1 MKNVLS
7 RRPPKFRGGTNAN
20 GVDASRDYDG
30 GYVNRDNLPILR
42 RFPAFLPLSVHK
54 ERMKATE
61 PGRYCP

>member
-7 RRPPKFRGGTNAN
+7 RRLPKFRGGTNAN
-20 GVDASRDYDG
+20 GVDASRDCDG
-30 GYVNRDNLPILR
+30 GYVNRNNLPILW
-42 RFPAFLPLSVHK
+42 RFSAFPPLSVHK